1 MSRRAWV
8 NGLTALALV
17 IAGAVTWQ
25 RVRDDCGAAVTSLP
39 ASESS
44 SPFLDAEGMREQPDE
59 NRDALVRALASA
71 PAPIGPVLGA
81 VGYHYE
87 QWAQVSALDQGLGVR
102 TRNNPDFTMLD
113 DRSLRPRWSVAV
125 DTPRSTYDAGAGHYL
140 VGTTPRN
147 APPEL
152 VLLDA
157 ETGER
162 RWCVGAGG
170 SALLGRDA
178 LATEVLDDGG
188 VLLLRPTEDGAPR
201 LARLAGRDGSTRWE
215 TSVAA
220 GDGDFVGRLGDDLVL
235 AGGTPR
241 ADLLDPGLLA
251 DRAEGPALAAV
262 SSRTGERRWE
272 VRTGAGQGLHVLA
285 ADPDTGL
292 AVLEEW
298 NAENTEGRLYAID
311 RRGDEVWSVRPP
323 ATPYFDATVRSG
335 RVLVRAGARWA
346 AYDSSDGRRLWSRT
360 IPDRPQFLPYGFEL
374 ADVPLLDADHVLIGG
389 TTGLHTMDLRTG
401 SFTTARLPTDG
412 INTTYWPYQVTVT
425 ADAVAVATNTGAVV
439 VRREDL
445 S

>member
-8 NGLTALALV
+8 NGLVALALV
-17 IAGAVTWQ
+17 VAGAVTWQ
-25 RVRDDCGAAVTSLP
+25 RVRDDCGDTVTSVP
-39 ASESS
+39 AAESS

-59 NRDALVRALASA
+59 NRDTLVRALAAA
-71 PAPIGPVLGA
+71 PAPIGEVLGA

-87 QWAQVSALDQGLGVR
+87 QWAQVSAYDQGLGVR

-113 DRSLRPRWSVAV
+113 DQSLRPRWSVAV

-140 VGTTPRN
+140 IGTTPRN

-157 ETGER
+157 DTGDR
-162 RWCVGAGG
+162 RWCVDPGG
-170 SALLGRDA
+170 PALRGRES

-188 VLLLRPTEDGAPR
+188 VLLLRPSEDTGHR
-201 LARLAGRDGSTRWE
+201 LARLGGRHGTSGWE
-215 TSVAA
+215 TTVAA
-220 GDGDFVGRLGDDLVL
+220 GDGDFVGQMGDDLVL

-241 ADLLDPGLLA
+241 ADLLDPAQLA
-251 DRAEGPALAAV
+251 DRTEDRALSAV
-262 SSRTGERRWE
+262 SARTGDQRWE
-272 VRTGAGQGLHVLA
+272 VRTGAGQGVHVLA
-285 ADPDTGL
+285 VDPDAGL

-311 RRGDEVWSVRPP
+311 RQGTEVWSVRPP

-346 AYDSSDGRRLWSRT
+346 AYDSSDGRRLWSRV

-389 TTGLHTMDLRTG
+389 TTGLHTMDLRSGT
-401 SFTTARLPTDG
+401 FTTARLPTDG
-412 INTTYWPYQVTVT
+412 INTTYWPYQVAVT
-425 ADAVAVATNTGAVV
+425 DDAIAVATNTGAVV

-445 S
+445 P